1 MVNIQR
7 YCFSFVA
14 VFIFIFLS
22 DYLCHEFLLA
32 ELYEKTRELWRAKD
46 EHIMIFIRLSELGFA
61 AVVAFIFT
69 RHYEDKG
76 VMEGLRYGLYIG
88 LLLAALKIGTYGYMP
103 IPLVL
108 TFSWMVLS
116 IVNGLGVGLVLAL
129 VYKE

>member
-1 MVNIQR
+1 VDIKR

-14 VFIFIFLS
+14 VFAFIFLS

-32 ELYEKTRELWRAKD
+32 EMYEKTRELWRAKD
-46 EHIMIFIRLSELGFA
+46 EHIMIFIWLEELGFA
-61 AVVAFIFT
+61 AVMAFIFT

-88 LLLAALKIGTYGYMP
+88 LLLAALNFGTYGYMP

-108 TFSWMVLS
+108 TFSWMAIS
-116 IVNGLGVGLVLAL
+116 IVNGLVAGLILAL
-129 VYKE
+129 VYRE

>member
-1 MVNIQR
+1 MNIQR

-22 DYLCHEFLLA
+22 DYLCHEFLLT

-46 EHIMIFIRLSELGFA
+46 EHLMVFIWLGELGFA
-61 AVVAFIFT
+61 AVMAFIFT
-69 RHYEDKG
+69 RHYENKG

-88 LLLAALKIGTYGYMP
+88 LLLAALKFGAYGYMP

-108 TFSWMVLS
+108 TFSWMAIS
-116 IVNGLGVGLVLAL
+116 IVNGLGVGLVLAF

>member
-1 MVNIQR
+1 MNIKR

-14 VFIFIFLS
+14 VFAFIFLS
-22 DYLCHEFLLA
+22 DYLCHEFFLA
-32 ELYEKTRELWRAKD
+32 ELYEKTSELWRAKD
-46 EHIMIFIRLSELGFA
+46 EHIMIFIWLGELGFA

-88 LLLAALKIGTYGYMP
+88 LLLAVLKIGTYGYMP

-108 TFSWMVLS
+108 TFSWMAIS